1 VASDE
6 KELLEGIFTEL
17 EHMDPD
23 YRKKWRGPF
32 SAWPLSLHR
41 SPKDDDDFPFRN
53 GPQPMNVIA
62 AFHGISKQQM
72 TPLIEGLEKLQMVKR
87 EVNPQNRREVIVSV
101 TTEGKKAFKDMKE
114 AALKQWMSKLDRFSE
129 DEVKEIIVH
138 LHAINGFFSASTKR
152 NSRF

>member
-1 VASDE
+1 MK

-23 YRKKWRGPF
+23 YRKKVARPLLALGPCRF
-32 SAWPLSLHR
+32 TGLQRMTMIFL
-41 SPKDDDDFPFRN
+41 FRN

-138 LHAINGFFSASTKR
+138 LHAINGFLKR
-152 NSRF
+152 LDEEK